1 MSEEIR
7 PMTPTDEEAE
17 LARVIANVTGDK
29 CQRCD
34 GKGYTGYSSWQGDC
48 PVCAGRGAK
57 QPVSADIARAI
68 LAAGYVKRN
77 DALEEAAKVADGFQN
92 EMAARFTPEMSEATK
107 TDRLSQSEAA
117 RSIAARIR
125 ALKAKT

>member
-1 MSEEIR
+1 
-7 PMTPTDEEAE
+7 MTPTEEEAE

-77 DALEEAAKVADGFQN
+77 DALEEAAKVADEAGKILDPSV
-92 EMAARFTPEMSEATK
+92 AASRSVYWEAT
-107 TDRLSQSEAA
+107 EFV
-117 RSIAARIR
+117 AARIR
-125 ALKAKT
+125 ALKTKTQGE

>member
-1 MSEEIR
+1 MSEEAR
-7 PMTPTDEEAE
+7 PMTPTEEEAE
-17 LARVIANVTGDK
+17 LARVMSEAEGNGSEQDK
-29 CQRCD
+29 L
-34 GKGYTGYSSWQGDC
+34 YHN
-48 PVCAGRGAK
+48 
-57 QPVSADIARAI
+57 IARAI
-68 LAAGYVKRN
+68 LSAGYVKRN